1 MVHILVADA
10 NPVHAARLTE
20 HLESQ
25 GYEVDWA
32 RDGDHALAMAAS
44 GAYEVMLLD
53 IHMPVYDGVEIM
65 RRLHLVMGRSLR
77 VIAVSAD
84 RLAPRREEMARMG
97 VDGYVT
103 KPISLDRLDEELRRV
118 LRIKP

>member
-1 MVHILVADA
+1 MVHILIADP

-25 GYEVDWA
+25 GYQVDWA

-103 KPISLDRLDEELRRV
+103 KPINLDRLDDEVKRV
-118 LRIKP
+118 LGIKR